1 MKILQL
7 FSNQSYNIFMV
18 TILLLTVLIIVGGLY
33 NWRDFW
39 YEQAQNKL
47 ELTIKKAQVDST
59 YLAQTADNLAVTIKQ
74 LGTMLNQNQLLV
86 KELNRVLVING
97 FQKHLIPLPN
107 SSKGE

>member
-18 TILLLTVLIIVGGLY
+18 TILLLTVLIIVGGL
-33 NWRDFW
+33 
-39 YEQAQNKL
+39 
-47 ELTIKKAQVDST
+47 KKAQADST